1 MEASHAIP
9 ERGVRIGM
17 KTIIA
22 GINAK
27 YIHTALAA
35 RGLAAYAAQR
45 GIDGVRAMEFT
56 INQHPDAILRALYA
70 LSLIHIF
77 ADEHRH
83 LDPAHRD
90 APVGQI
96 GGCAA
101 IPPI

>member
-1 MEASHAIP
+1 
-9 ERGVRIGM
+9 M

-70 LSLIHIF
+70 ER
-77 ADEHRH
+77 ADCY
-83 LDPAHRD
+83 LFSCY
-90 APVGQI
+90 I
-96 GGCAA
+96 WN
-101 IPPI
+101 